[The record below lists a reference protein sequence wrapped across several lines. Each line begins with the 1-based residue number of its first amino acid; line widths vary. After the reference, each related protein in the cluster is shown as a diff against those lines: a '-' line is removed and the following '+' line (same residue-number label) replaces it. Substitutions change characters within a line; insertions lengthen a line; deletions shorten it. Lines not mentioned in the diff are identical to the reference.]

1 MTILKDSIKGDDM
14 YYDRLTQEQV
24 NDLYNRNEDFRE
36 YVLKYVRRD
45 GITIEEGLKHAMV
58 WEMAKDI
65 MFRSRY

>member
-1 MTILKDSIKGDDM
+1 M

-45 GITIEEGLKHAMV
+45 VITIEEGLKHAMV